1 MGDWL
6 TWLLVCGQGTVVD
19 EDALL
24 QALRGGQ
31 IAGAGLDVLASEPP
45 TAEHPLLQLPQVVV
59 TPHYAGGTAAAGAKA
74 MEFAM
79 SNCARLH
86 RGVPVLSSVLRYA
99 LPPPRL

>member
-1 MGDWL
+1 M
-6 TWLLVCGQGTVVD
+6 
-19 EDALL
+19 
-24 QALRGGQ
+24 
-31 IAGAGLDVLASEPP
+31 LASEPP

-99 LPPPRL
+99 LQPPRL